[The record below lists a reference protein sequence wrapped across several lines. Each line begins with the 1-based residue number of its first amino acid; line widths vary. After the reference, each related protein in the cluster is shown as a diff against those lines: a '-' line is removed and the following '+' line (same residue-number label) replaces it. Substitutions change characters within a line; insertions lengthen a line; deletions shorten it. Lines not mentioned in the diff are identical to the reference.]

1 MKNSTVP
8 AFVIAAFM
16 ALFMA
21 LAALPAGAANLVVV
35 ASTAPG
41 LAPGQIVHSGDPL
54 EVPNGARVTL
64 ISETGN
70 TVTVPGPHSGPA
82 EIAAGP
88 GGSDGL
94 LVSLSGLLSGP
105 GRETASLGT
114 MRAAAPRAT
123 PGDPWVINVN
133 SPGHHCVPE
142 KGPVMFWRAKATGQK
157 TLLLKNLVN
166 RTRSAT
172 PWPAG
177 TETLNWPAQIEIKQG
192 TRYLARMK
200 GGRTSAWLI
209 MHLVPDGLPTD
220 AHRAA
225 WMAEKGCL
233 KQAKLLLAHLR

>member
-16 ALFMA
+16 AV
-21 LAALPAGAANLVVV
+21 AALPAGAANLVVV
-35 ASTAPG
+35 ASSAPG

-70 TVTVPGPHSGPA
+70 TVTLTGPHSGPA

-88 GGSDGL
+88 GGNDGL

-105 GRETASLGT
+105 NRETASLGT
-114 MRAAAPRAT
+114 MRAAAPPPSPT
-123 PGDPWVINVN
+123 DPWVIDTGAW
-133 SPGHHCVPE
+133 GHHCVPARD
-142 KGPVMFWRAKATGQK
+142 PVVLWRGKAGK
-157 TLLLKNLVN
+157 PGTLILKNLSD
-166 RTRSAT
+166 RSRSVT

-177 TETLNWPAQIEIKQG
+177 ARTLAWPSKTTLGEGDK
-192 TRYLARMK
+192 YLVRMK
-200 GGRTSAWLI
+200 GGRVSAK
-209 MHLVPDGLPTD
+209 LVLHRVPEGLPTD

-225 WMAEKGCL
+225 WMADKGCL
-233 KQAKLLLAHLR
+233 RQARRLLSHLQ

>member
-1 MKNSTVP
+1 MKDRAVLT
-8 AFVIAAFM
+8 FVIAA
-16 ALFMA
+16 L
-21 LAALPAGAANLVVV
+21 LIAAASSANASELVVV

-41 LAPGQIVHSGDPL
+41 VKPGVIVNSEQPF
-54 EVPNGARVTL
+54 EVPKGATVTL
-64 ISETGN
+64 VSNSGKTL
-70 TVTVPGPHSGPA
+70 TLTGPHAGPA
-82 EIAAGP
+82 GITAGP
-88 GGSDGL
+88 GGNDGL

-105 GRETASLGT
+105 DKETASLGT

-123 PGDPWVINVN
+123 PGDPWVIDVN

-142 KGPVMFWRAKATGQK
+142 KGPAMFWRAKATGPK

-177 TETLNWPAQIEIKQG
+177 TETLNWPSQIELSQDA
-192 TRYLARMK
+192 RYLARMK
-200 GGRTSAWLI
+200 RGRTSAWLV
-209 MHLVPDGLPTD
+209 MHLVPEGLPTD